1 MKKNLYQW
9 QEECL
14 KKWFENN
21 GRGMVQA
28 VTGSGKTFFALTAA
42 DRLKKNL
49 NQNLRI
55 KIVVPTKALMLQWNK
70 ALKEFLS
77 DSDRESE
84 KTRNLREEI
93 GLRGGGFKSSPN
105 HPYMIYVINSARYEL
120 ARQILAELKSGDA
133 ILLIADECHHYGSG
147 QNQLIFEFLPH
158 IEQYQEHFFSLGL
171 SATLPAGQAQRY
183 LASVLGPKLYHY
195 GMTEAARHRTVCPCD
210 FYHIGLSF
218 QSSERT
224 QYEDLSERMTILYRR
239 LLQAYPSLGL
249 AGQKERFELL
259 RSLTGD
265 KNQKIAETAS
275 LYMNLSY
282 KRKSL
287 VCLAASRVSCVCSL
301 VARLDTEEKIL
312 IFSERI
318 SQADELYGI
327 LQKHYPEKAG
337 RYHSK
342 MGDQANKN
350 ILERF
355 RTGNIRILIACKAI
369 DEGIDVPDASIGI
382 IMSGTSSQR
391 QHIQRLGRMIRPGH
405 AQKKASLYY
414 LHMADTSEDSCFL
427 PDINEQHLFELAY
440 ELPTRT
446 FIHPAYDE
454 KAALLLEEMQNA
466 GIGEEKLREA
476 ERCLRLGRVRS
487 DWLLT
492 QAEIEK
498 QIGQCKYTSDRNYWV
513 CMNKLMQIK
522 SACAS
527 GDLFIT

>member
-1 MKKNLYQW
+1 MKKKLYQW

-14 KKWFENN
+14 REWFANN
-21 GRGMVQA
+21 GRGIVQA

-42 DRLKKNL
+42 SRLKENL
-49 NQNLRI
+49 NQDLHL

-77 DSDRESE
+77 DSDKENG
-84 KTRNLREEI
+84 KTRNLREVI
-93 GLRGGGFKSSPN
+93 GLRGGGFKSSPD

-120 ARQILAELKSGDA
+120 ARQILAELKRGENV
-133 ILLIADECHHYGSG
+133 LLIADECHHYESG

-158 IEQYQEHFFSLGL
+158 IEQYQERFFSLGL
-171 SATLPAGQAQRY
+171 SATLPVGQAQRY
-183 LASVLGPKLYHY
+183 LATVLGPKIYHY
-195 GMTEAARHRTVCPCD
+195 GMTEAARHRTICPCD
-210 FYHIGLSF
+210 FYHISLTF
-218 QSSERT
+218 QPSERT
-224 QYEDLSERMTILYRR
+224 QYEDFSERMIFLYRR
-239 LLQAYPSLGL
+239 LLQAYPALGS
-249 AGQKERFELL
+249 AGQKERYELL

-265 KNQKIAETAS
+265 KNRKIAETATQ
-275 LYMNLSY
+275 YMNLSY

-287 VCLAASRVSCVCSL
+287 VCLAASRISCVNNL
-301 VARLDTEEKIL
+301 VPRLNPEEKVL

-318 SQADELYGI
+318 SQADELYGL
-327 LQKHYPEKAG
+327 LQKHYPERAG

-350 ILERF
+350 TLERF
-355 RTGNIRILIACKAI
+355 RAGSIRILIACKAI

-391 QHIQRLGRMIRPGH
+391 QHIQRLGRMIRPDQ
-405 AQKKASLYY
+405 AKKKASLYY

-427 PDINEQHLFELAY
+427 PDIDERHLFELAY
-440 ELPTRT
+440 DLQTRT

-454 KAALLLEEMQNA
+454 KAALLLEEMQNT

-476 ERCLRLGRVRS
+476 ERCLRLGCVRS

-492 QAEIEK
+492 QAEIEE
-498 QIGQCKYTSDRNYWV
+498 QIGKCRYTSDRNYWV
-513 CMNKLMQIK
+513 CMDRLAKLCIK
-522 SACAS
+522 TSQFDKYFS
-527 GDLFIT
+527 